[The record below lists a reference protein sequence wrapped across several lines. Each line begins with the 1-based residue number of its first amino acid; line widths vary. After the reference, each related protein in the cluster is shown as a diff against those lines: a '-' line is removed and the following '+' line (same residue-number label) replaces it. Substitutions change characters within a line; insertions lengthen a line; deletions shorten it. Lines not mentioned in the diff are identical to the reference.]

1 MRNAASLAGV
11 RSSAS
16 PSSLVRAC
24 SLNRTRTGRHCT
36 LDHWGRH
43 SRAAPTGKTSVNH
56 PLCSLL
62 ALAVGLS
69 GCGSGSAPP
78 PPAASD
84 FSITVSPSSVSI
96 GQGGVTT
103 PVTVTV
109 TASHGFAGTIEVQ
122 LQKVPAGVVPLPAAT
137 WSMAPDASQE
147 ISFTVAPLAVAGSF
161 SVTVAAISGA
171 LSHSIEIGLT
181 VVPMPTIETADT
193 GTLLTL
199 TTKTA
204 TETARVKLLKA
215 WGGSVV
221 EVSLNGTNYVNSDDP
236 GRGIQTSLWDG
247 NANYTS
253 SWGYN
258 AIEAGDHW
266 FHGSPLVDSTL
277 MSDSIYT
284 KTQPIQWAPENFG
297 GGTDPV
303 AGDAYIE
310 KWISVVPGYNRVFR
324 IHYKITHFGIDTH
337 AQNTQEL
344 PVAYVNPTIPH
355 FLYYGEG
362 APWTNAALTTLD
374 VQGPCCGHV
383 RTPEKWAAYVDDTNT
398 GLALY
403 TPSQYPQTQ
412 VFNAG
417 VTLQI
422 TPQCPFTWSPGA
434 VLEFDT
440 YVLVGPVDESRSAIY
455 ALHSQH
461 SDPSPLA
468 PWTWRDA
475 PAPDDIVRATAT
487 VSGWVWG
494 LSPVTSVEVLVDGS
508 KVATATLGLAR
519 PDVLDTFPDAPPDSG
534 FQASWDTTNFS
545 NGVHSL
551 VVRATNAVG
560 AVAITPTVQITISN

>member
-1 MRNAASLAGV
+1 LIIGVVTRAQPGRGKISVRN
-11 RSSAS
+11 
-16 PSSLVRAC
+16 
-24 SLNRTRTGRHCT
+24 
-36 LDHWGRH
+36 
-43 SRAAPTGKTSVNH
+43 
-56 PLCSLL
+56 PLYSLL

-69 GCGSGSAPP
+69 GCGGGSAPTP

-84 FSITVSPSSVSI
+84 FSIAVSPSSVSI

-103 PVTVTV
+103 PVTIRVIR
-109 TASHGFAGTIEVQ
+109 SHGFTGMVEVQ
-122 LQKVPAGVVPLPAAT
+122 LQKVPAGVVPLPAAS
-137 WSMAPDASQE
+137 WSMAADASHAV
-147 ISFTVAPLAVAGSF
+147 SFNVSPSASAASS
-161 SVTVAAISGA
+161 SVTVAATSGA
-171 LSHSIEIGLT
+171 RSHSAEIGLT
-181 VVPMPTIETADT
+181 VVPIPTIETADT

-204 TETARVKLLKA
+204 TETARVGLLKA
-215 WGGSVV
+215 WGGSIV

-236 GRGIQTSLWDG
+236 GREIQTSLWDG

-266 FHGSPLVDSTL
+266 FHGSPLVDATL

-303 AGDAYIE
+303 PGDAYIE
-310 KWISVVPGYNRVFR
+310 KWISVVPGYNRAFR
-324 IHYKITHFGIDTH
+324 IHYKITHFGTDTH

-344 PVAYVNPTIPH
+344 PVAYVNPNIPH
-355 FLYYGEG
+355 FLYYGGG
-362 APWTNAALTTLD
+362 APWTNAALTALD
-374 VQGPCCGHV
+374 VQAPCCDHV
-383 RTPEKWAAYVDDTNT
+383 RTAEKWGAYVDDTNT

-403 TPSQYPQTQ
+403 TPGQYPQTQ

-422 TPQCPFTWSPGA
+422 TPQCPFTWSPGV

-440 YVLVGPVDESRSAIY
+440 YVLVGPVDQSRAAIY

-468 PWTWRDA
+468 PWTWVEA
-475 PAPDDIVRATAT
+475 PAPGDTVHGTAT

-494 LSPVTSVEVLVDGS
+494 LSPVTSVVVLVDGS
-508 KVATATLGLAR
+508 EVATPTLGLAR
-519 PDVLDTFPDAPPDSG
+519 PDVPDTFPDAPPDTG
-534 FQASWDTTNFS
+534 FQGSWDTTKFS
-545 NGVHSL
+545 NGPHSL

-560 AVAITPTVQITISN
+560 AVAITPTVQVTVSN